1 MLKQVTGLL
10 VALAGLG
17 LIHVQAVAETPPEGG
32 LAVAWIITSG
42 ALFVMG
48 IFTFIVGMCEK

>member
-10 VALAGLG
+10 VALCGLA
-17 LIHVQAVAETPPEGG
+17 LIHVQTVAETPLEGG
-32 LAVAWIITSG
+32 FAAAWIIASV

-48 IFTFIVGMCEK
+48 VFTFIVGMCEK

>member
-10 VALAGLG
+10 VALCGLA
-17 LIHVQAVAETPPEGG
+17 LIHVQVVAETPLEGVFAAAWV
-32 LAVAWIITSG
+32 LASL

-48 IFTFIVGMCEK
+48 VISFIIGMCER